1 MVTISQQTLPL
12 TTSTR
17 QASRRLTASTAASTT
32 ASRAAGAVGG
42 AARSTSTGPAT
53 RPATN
58 QRVRWGAAVVEPAKR
73 GQAASWSEVST
84 KVRRGRR
91 TTVWVDEA
99 LPKVAGRPQPVRP
112 RVVRELEP
120 PRQAKAGDSFARNR
134 IRHAFELF
142 GACMMIITFL
152 ALAMFA

>member
-1 MVTISQQTLPL
+1 MVMISQQTLPL
-12 TTSTR
+12 DTTNR
-17 QASRRLTASTAASTT
+17 QASRRLSASTT
-32 ASRAAGAVGG
+32 ASTVGVS
-42 AARSTSTGPAT
+42 RGPIE
-53 RPATN
+53 

-73 GQAASWSEVST
+73 SQASSWSEVSS

-99 LPKVAGRPQPVRP
+99 LPQVASRAQVASRPQPARP
-112 RVVRELEP
+112 RVIRELAPAPKAVAAE
-120 PRQAKAGDSFARNR
+120 AGDSFARNR

-152 ALAMFA
+152 AFAMFA